1 MKKRPITTLFMLE
14 SLDGK
19 ISSGNTDELDADK
32 DWCEIDGVKEGL
44 HQYYEIEAT
53 TDYFSLNT
61 GRVMAKIG
69 VNDRKEYHNKV
80 EIKFVIIDNKP
91 HLNENGIDYLCNW
104 VESLILV
111 TTNKNHIAYSLTDK
125 YDNLDILYYEELD
138 LTELLEDLYSKY
150 NAERLTIQSGGSLN
164 GLFLRNNLID
174 YVNIVIAPLLV
185 GGKDVS
191 TLIDG
196 EAISS
201 SEELNKL
208 KALELIECNQLDN
221 SYVQLK
227 YKVKNKSEKY
237 KWIKNSMPL
246 NIQVKQVYGIIFSD
260 EGNIVLRVDNNKYK
274 LTGGKPEDK
283 DINYLETLKRECF
296 EELNIEITDIYYLGY
311 MLVEEESNYAQL
323 RMIAKIKNIGEVRP
337 DLDTGKKYK
346 RFMCL
351 QKNAKKYLN
360 YKDTAGNMMIDDAI
374 KLANEKYSFKLQNK
388 EYYF

>member
-32 DWCEIDGVKEGL
+32 DWCEIEGVKEGL

-69 VNDRKEYHNKV
+69 VNDRKECHNKV
-80 EIKFVIIDNKP
+80 EVKFVIIDNKP
-91 HLNENGIDYLCNW
+91 HLNENGIDYICNW

-125 YDNLDILYYEELD
+125 YENLDILYYEELD
-138 LTELLEDLYSKY
+138 LTKLLEDLSSKY
-150 NAERLTIQSGGSLN
+150 NAERVTIQSGGSLN

-196 EAISS
+196 EAISY

-208 KALELIECNQLDN
+208 KALELLECKQLDN
-221 SYVQLK
+221 SYIQLK
-227 YKVKNKSEKY
+227 YKVK
-237 KWIKNSMPL
+237 
-246 NIQVKQVYGIIFSD
+246 
-260 EGNIVLRVDNNKYK
+260 R
-274 LTGGKPEDK
+274 
-283 DINYLETLKRECF
+283 
-296 EELNIEITDIYYLGY
+296 
-311 MLVEEESNYAQL
+311 
-323 RMIAKIKNIGEVRP
+323 
-337 DLDTGKKYK
+337 
-346 RFMCL
+346 
-351 QKNAKKYLN
+351 
-360 YKDTAGNMMIDDAI
+360 
-374 KLANEKYSFKLQNK
+374 
-388 EYYF
+388 

>member
-69 VNDRKEYHNKV
+69 VNDRKECHNKV
-80 EIKFVIIDNKP
+80 EVKFVIIDNKP
-91 HLNENGIDYLCNW
+91 HLNENGIDYICNW

-138 LTELLEDLYSKY
+138 LTRLLEDLYSKY
-150 NAERLTIQSGGSLN
+150 NAERVTIQSGGNLN

-196 EAISS
+196 EAISY

-208 KALELIECNQLDN
+208 KALELIECNKLDN

-227 YKVKNKSEKY
+227 YKVKK
-237 KWIKNSMPL
+237 
-246 NIQVKQVYGIIFSD
+246 
-260 EGNIVLRVDNNKYK
+260 
-274 LTGGKPEDK
+274 
-283 DINYLETLKRECF
+283 
-296 EELNIEITDIYYLGY
+296 
-311 MLVEEESNYAQL
+311 
-323 RMIAKIKNIGEVRP
+323 
-337 DLDTGKKYK
+337 
-346 RFMCL
+346 
-351 QKNAKKYLN
+351 
-360 YKDTAGNMMIDDAI
+360 
-374 KLANEKYSFKLQNK
+374 
-388 EYYF
+388 